1 MGGVVFAPG
10 SITEGLYGPAL
21 AIGAGGVIPP
31 GNWFVP
37 GAFSLVVPNAA
48 GTGTTTIAVSG
59 GMCVSDG
66 TNATLTAA
74 GNITALGSR
83 PPPRWPWPPP
93 WPL

>member
-48 GTGTTTIAVSG
+48 GTGTATIAVSG